1 MELPLSRSTTVTDE
15 EPMCSFEEESEGLT
29 TKQKL
34 AVGFIWL
41 VAGIYSVMSNSIL
54 SKGHTVKHQTNKLI
68 CNKTQLKQCKIFQWP
83 NLVCQF
89 VQHRKMRWS
98 RLKC

>member
-1 MELPLSRSTTVTDE
+1 MDIPLSRSTTVTSE

-54 SKGHTVKHQTNKLI
+54 SKGHTVKHHYINLI
-68 CNKTQLKQCKIFQWP
+68 CNKTQFKQYVEYFNDPIMYSSCLSI
-83 NLVCQF
+83 CTT
-89 VQHRKMRWS
+89 
-98 RLKC
+98 